1 MFVQPLWASVLQSTL
16 PVRHSYRSTWM
27 ITAIYAVGAIA
38 AGALLPRIEDRLL
51 PSLVSPVSV
60 PAALA
65 IYSSIA
71 SGMIALT
78 GIVFSLTFVMVQFSA
93 TAYSP
98 RLVLW
103 FARDPLLAH
112 AFGTFTATFLY
123 AIAALEWID
132 RNGVPGRVPLVSAL
146 MVLGL
151 LLTSV
156 AMFVGLINRVALLQ
170 ISRTLAFT
178 GDQGRQVIDAL
189 YPQKSTAVPDI
200 TPRPPALVRVTQVV
214 THRGSPLSVAR
225 VDVHTLVQLAST
237 ADAVIEVAV
246 AVGDTVEE
254 SMEVVRVIDG
264 CAPID
269 EQALR
274 DCIGLGVERT
284 FEQDPKYA
292 IRLLV
297 DIAIRALS
305 SAINDPTTAVQ
316 ALDQIGDLLL
326 RLARRRLEIGA
337 VYDDRGALRLTFPT
351 PTWDD
356 YLWLAFGEI
365 SSYGASSLQVMR
377 RMNSLVADLMV
388 IVPPE
393 RRPALHFWQ
402 TRLRRRVTTTFTD
415 PDDRTAAS
423 TEDRQG
429 LGVPRRASGM

>member
-1 MFVQPLWASVLQSTL
+1 MRARVDVTPWTV
-16 PVRHSYRSTWM
+16 
-27 ITAIYAVGAIA
+27 TAVYAGAAIA
-38 AGALLPRIEDRLL
+38 AGVLLPRLESRLL
-51 PSLVSPVSV
+51 PRLLSPVSV
-60 PAALA
+60 SAAIA
-65 IYSSIA
+65 IYSSVA

-78 GIVFSLTFVMVQFSA
+78 GVVFSLTFVMVQFSA

-112 AFGTFTATFLY
+112 AFGTFAATFLY
-123 AIAALEWID
+123 ALAALAWVD
-132 RNGVPGRVPLVSAL
+132 RGNAAGHVPLISAV
-146 MVLGL
+146 MVVVL
-151 LLTSV
+151 LLASI
-156 AMFVGLINRVALLQ
+156 AMFIGLVHRIAGLQ

-178 GDQGRQVIDAL
+178 GDLGRRVIDTT
-189 YPQKSTAVPDI
+189 YPEASLPVPRTLAELPLMPRAVN
-200 TPRPPALVRVTQVV
+200 VV
-214 THRGSPLSVAR
+214 TYHGPPLSVQR
-225 VDVHTLVQLAST
+225 VLTDRLIDLAVR
-237 ADAVIEVAV
+237 ADAVIEVGV
-246 AVGDTVEE
+246 AVGDTVGE
-254 SMEVVRVIDG
+254 STPLVRVIN
-264 CAPID
+264 ARSPID
-269 EQALR
+269 ERRLQR
-274 DCIGLGVERT
+274 VVVLGVERT
-284 FEQDPKYA
+284 FDQDPKYA

-326 RLARRRLEIGA
+326 RLGRRRLEIGA
-337 VYDDRGALRLTFPT
+337 VHDDRGALRLTIPT
-351 PTWDD
+351 PTWED

-402 TRLRRRVTTTFTD
+402 ARLRRRVTTTFTD
-415 PDDRTAAS
+415 PEDRAAAS

>member
-1 MFVQPLWASVLQSTL
+1 
-16 PVRHSYRSTWM
+16 VRRSYRATWT
-27 ITAIYAVGAIA
+27 ITAIYAISAIA

-60 PAALA
+60 PAAMA

-132 RNGVPGRVPLVSAL
+132 RAGAPGRVPLVSTL

-170 ISRTLAFT
+170 TSRTLAFT
-178 GDQGRQVIDAL
+178 GDQGRKVINAL
-189 YPQKSTAVPDI
+189 YPQWSTAAPDI
-200 TPRPPALVRVTQVV
+200 TPQLPAMAPVTQVI
-214 THRGSPLSVAR
+214 THRGSPLSVAG
-225 VDVHTLVQLAST
+225 VDVDTLVQLASI

-254 SMEVVRVIDG
+254 SMEVARVIG
-264 CAPID
+264 GRTPI
-269 EQALR
+269 EERALTA
-274 DCIGLGVERT
+274 CIGLGVERT
-284 FEQDPKYA
+284 FDQDPKYA

-337 VYDDRGALRLTFPT
+337 VHDDRGALRLTIPT
-351 PTWDD
+351 PTWED

-377 RMNSLVADLMV
+377 RMNSLVADLM
-388 IVPPE
+388 IMVPPK
-393 RRPALHFWQ
+393 RRPSLHFWQ
-402 TRLRRRVTTTFTD
+402 TRLRRRVTTAFAD
-415 PDDRTAAS
+415 PDDRAAAS